1 MIEGK
6 YRVHVE
12 AVMDDLLREKKKGFS
27 YWYMKDVLLK
37 RTFLSDTYHTQGF
50 GLAAQLFSSLSKYIL
65 EKHGMDEGEGLIKE
79 AVEYF
84 GFERGQRIAQVVK
97 GLGKPLTLKNW
108 LIYSDIDGSNFEAK
122 ASLNNH
128 DLLVRVH
135 HCTFIDAA
143 EKWGLRDHAR
153 LYCKYVDHAILKGY
167 NPDVK
172 LELQSRHD
180 TGKDHCL
187 FRYIMK
193 EGNKQNG
200 PG

>member
-1 MIEGK
+1 
-6 YRVHVE
+6 
-12 AVMDDLLREKKKGFS
+12 MDDLLREKKKGFS

-37 RTFLSDTYHTQGF
+37 RRLLSGTYHTQGF
-50 GLAAQLFSSLSKYIL
+50 GLAAQLFASLSKHVF
-65 EKHGMDEGEGLIKE
+65 EKQGVVEGEKLIKE

-97 GLGKPLTLKNW
+97 GLGKPLSLKNW

-122 ASLNNH
+122 ASLCNH

-143 EKWGLRDHAR
+143 EKWELREQAS
-153 LYCKYVDHAILKGY
+153 LYCRYVDYAILKGY

-180 TGKDHCL
+180 TGKDYCL
-187 FRYIMK
+187 FRYSMK
-193 EGNKQNG
+193 EDNK
-200 PG
+200 